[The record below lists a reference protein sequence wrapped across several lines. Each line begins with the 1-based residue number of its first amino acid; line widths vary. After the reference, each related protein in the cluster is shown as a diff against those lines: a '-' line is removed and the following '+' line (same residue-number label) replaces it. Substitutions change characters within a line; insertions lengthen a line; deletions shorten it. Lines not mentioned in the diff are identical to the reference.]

1 MALTYNASGDLA
13 AGFARLTD
21 LPNSVM
27 KSSLGST
34 LTLTTGDS
42 GNLITFD
49 RAAGTAVT
57 LPATSANTVGTT
69 YTFLTTVTLTSNSN
83 TIVTSGTDKI
93 IGGVSMLNT
102 TAGNTIAYP
111 SVIGTANVRVNQT
124 FTTVTGGIAG
134 CYLTLTCVTS
144 GVWAVAGQLFIS
156 GIAANPF
163 ATS

>member
-1 MALTYNASGDLA
+1 MALTYSSSSDLA

-27 KSSLGST
+27 KSGLAAT

-57 LPATSANTVGTT
+57 LPATSATTVGTT
-69 YTFLTTVTLTSNSN
+69 YNFLTTVTLTSGSN

-102 TAGNTIAYP
+102 TAGTAIAYP
-111 SVIGTANVRVNQT
+111 SVIGTGNVRVNQT

-134 CYLTLTCVTS
+134 CYLTLTCVAS
-144 GVWAVAGQLFIS
+144 GVWAVSGQLFIA
-156 GIAANPF
+156 GTAANPF